1 MPAWFLVIIMAVVFT
16 AIMALGQGLY
26 WAYAARQESAQQELL
41 RRLGQGGGS
50 SADGED
56 RAGLFVEAEKDAT
69 SAALGAFG
77 ERLQKL
83 ISSADAKFDVQTLLM
98 RMVVLFGAGV
108 VGGGILIGPIGA
120 GLGVLTGALPYF
132 LLTRAASARSAALT
146 SQLPEA
152 LELMARSLQAGLG
165 LSDAFKLV
173 AEEMPLPIAQE
184 FGRVFEEVRF
194 GRDYRE
200 AFKGLT
206 DRNPDSFDLKLM
218 VSSVLLQRE
227 TGGNLIEI
235 LENISNMIRERFLF
249 LAKVQAMT
257 SEAKFTAMIL
267 GALPLFVVGMLMV
280 MNPTYLIPLKDDILG
295 NLILGYCFTSYSI
308 GVMVMRDMSNVEV

>member
-1 MPAWFLVIIMAVVFT
+1 MAVVFT

-26 WAYAARQESAQQELL
+26 WAYAARQEAAQQELL
-41 RRLGQGGGS
+41 RRLGQGGGAGS
-50 SADGED
+50 DGED

-69 SAALGAFG
+69 TAALGSVG
-77 ERLQKL
+77 DRLQQML
-83 ISSADAKFDVQTLLM
+83 SAADASYDVQTLLT

-108 VGGGILIGPIGA
+108 LGGGIMLGPLGA
-120 GLGVLTGALPYF
+120 ALGILTGALPYF
-132 LLTRAASARSAALT
+132 LLSRAATTRSAALT
-146 SQLPEA
+146 EQIPEA

-173 AEEMPLPIAQE
+173 AEEMPMPIAQE

-206 DRNPDSFDLKLM
+206 DRNPNSFDLKLM

-235 LENISNMIRERFLF
+235 LENISNMIRDRFLF

-267 GALPLFVVGMLMV
+267 GALPLFVVGMLSV
-280 MNPTYLIPLKDDILG
+280 MNPAYLLPLKEDILG
-295 NLILGYCFTSYSI
+295 NFILMYCVSSYTV